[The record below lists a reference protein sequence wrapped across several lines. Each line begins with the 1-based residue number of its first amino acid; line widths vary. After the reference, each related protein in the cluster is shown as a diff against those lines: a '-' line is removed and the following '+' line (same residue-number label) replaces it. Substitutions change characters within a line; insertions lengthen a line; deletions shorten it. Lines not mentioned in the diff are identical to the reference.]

1 MNLETH
7 LLLINCPDQK
17 GLTAGITRVLYE
29 SDQNLLQI
37 KEHVDEVS
45 AHYYIRITFTG
56 SIQPDDLLR
65 KLKNAL
71 PAGTGITLDP
81 RQKKEI
87 VVMATKEYHCL
98 SDLLIRNHFGELN
111 ANIKAV
117 IANRPE
123 LGEITEKLGIP
134 FHCISHEAKSREAF
148 EEEMFEKVE
157 SYDPDYVVL
166 AKYMRIIS
174 PEYIRRFKHR
184 IINIHHSFLPAFIGA
199 NPYKQAHDR
208 GVKLIGATAHFVTED
223 LDEGPIITQKIIQAD
238 HSFSASAMRKAG
250 QEVERMVLAEAL
262 RQVFEDRVFVTGN
275 KTVIF
280 S

>member
-1 MNLETH
+1 MDNH

-17 GLTAGITRVLYE
+17 GLTAGITRVLFE
-29 SDQNLLQI
+29 NDLNLLQI
-37 KEHVDEVS
+37 KEHVDEPT

-56 SIQPDDLLR
+56 PIQPE
-65 KLKNAL
+65 KLQKELQAAL
-71 PAGTGITLDP
+71 PSGTGISLDP

-87 VVMATKEYHCL
+87 VVLATKEHHCL

-123 LGEITEKLGIP
+123 LEEITARLGIP
-134 FHCISHEAKSREAF
+134 FHCVSHENKSKEDFEAELF
-148 EEEMFEKVE
+148 GTVE
-157 SYDPDYVVL
+157 SYHPDYVVL

-174 PEYIRRFKHR
+174 QEYIERFRHR
-184 IINIHHSFLPAFIGA
+184 IINIHHSFLPAFVGA
-199 NPYKQAHDR
+199 NPYKQAYER
-208 GVKLIGATAHFVTED
+208 GVKLIGATAHFVTAD
-223 LDEGPIITQKIIQAD
+223 LDEGPIITQKIIQVD
-238 HSFSASAMRKAG
+238 HSYSASAMRKAG
-250 QEVERMVLAEAL
+250 QEVERMVLSEAL
-262 RQVFEDRVFVTGN
+262 KYVFEDRVFVTGN